1 MRFSFMHCFF
11 VSHNISLSI
20 IRSGCNHCQPLTMG
34 SSYYGSSDEDEVE
47 DNTFFK
53 AGAINNESQLAD
65 QMHAM
70 FTWEGA
76 LQYPNPVGDAIHR
89 KEHKFVESE
98 TVLVVLEPK
107 IGASLATYKKLS
119 VSFW

>member
-11 VSHNISLSI
+11 VSHIISLSI

-34 SSYYGSSDEDEVE
+34 SPTPPGSSDEDEVE
-47 DNTFFK
+47 VDTFFK
-53 AGAINNESQLAD
+53 PGAINNESQLAD

-107 IGASLATYKKLS
+107 IGASLATYNKYL
-119 VSFW
+119 